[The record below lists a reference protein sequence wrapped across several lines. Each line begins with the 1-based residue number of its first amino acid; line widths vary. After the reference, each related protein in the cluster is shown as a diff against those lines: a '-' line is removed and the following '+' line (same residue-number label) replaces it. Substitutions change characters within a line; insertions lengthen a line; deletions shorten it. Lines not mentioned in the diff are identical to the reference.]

1 MKEKFMRVGKIV
13 SGVVCTA
20 IGLAIAGFGVTQF
33 IPSKKYISG
42 DIPHSGRY
50 PWGNEDTPAET
61 AKEDEPFFD
70 FESAKQIS
78 D

>member
-1 MKEKFMRVGKIV
+1 MREKFMKVGKIV

-42 DIPHSGRY
+42 TLPQ
-50 PWGNEDTPAET
+50 
-61 AKEDEPFFD
+61 KEDEQFFNFD
-70 FESAKQIS
+70 AAKQIS
-78 D
+78 NESETD